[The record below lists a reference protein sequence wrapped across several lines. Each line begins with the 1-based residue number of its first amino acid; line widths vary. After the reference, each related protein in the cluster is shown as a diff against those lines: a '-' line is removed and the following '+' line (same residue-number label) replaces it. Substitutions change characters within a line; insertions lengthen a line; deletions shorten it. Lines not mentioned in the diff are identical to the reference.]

1 LQGHYC
7 QGKKFY
13 YTNLESKSIKKKSG
27 LKTCHHI
34 IIICGV
40 TVTQRKSTRRLTGQ
54 DPGFAIQTEKIIPTL
69 TDFRISESPDE
80 RIRRI
85 LIIRIKDDIPQDLP
99 DVELVTDLVSML

>member
-1 LQGHYC
+1 MRSHCDSEEEYKKINGTRSRVRNPH
-7 QGKKFY
+7 GK
-13 YTNLESKSIKKKSG
+13 
-27 LKTCHHI
+27 
-34 IIICGV
+34 
-40 TVTQRKSTRRLTGQ
+40 
-54 DPGFAIQTEKIIPTL
+54 KIIPTL